1 VGRTAVVTGATQG
14 LGLALVGELSRRL
27 DEDDLVYLTGR
38 DPARVERAIELLPTQ
53 RAQVRTEL
61 LDVSS
66 EAAVRRVADALRD
79 RHDGVDLVFSNA
91 YRRMGP
97 DDDQAAEIEDY
108 IDANNLGTT
117 RMLRAFGPLLNDGAR
132 MLVLA
137 STMGTLHYLAP
148 VLHARFDELDTLED
162 VDDAVRR
169 WGAAV
174 QSGAAPSEGWPAFI
188 NIPSKIGQVSAVRT
202 MTRTRCDSDL
212 EREILISACC
222 PGMIDTGAS
231 RPWFDVSRAQT
242 PEQAAARLLDVVLQ
256 PHLDPA
262 LHGELIRFGEI
273 LPWKP

>member
-1 VGRTAVVTGATQG
+1 MGRTAIVTGATQG
-14 LGLALVGELSRRL
+14 LGLALVGELSERL
-27 DEDDLVYLTGR
+27 DEDGVVYLTGR
-38 DPARVERAIELLPTQ
+38 DPARVQRAVELLPTV

-61 LDVSS
+61 LDVTS
-66 EAAVRRVADALRD
+66 EAAVRRVAAALRD
-79 RHDGVDLVFSNA
+79 RHNGVDLVFSNA
-91 YRRMGP
+91 YRRVSP
-97 DDDQAAEIEDY
+97 DDDPVAEIESY

-148 VLHARFDELDTLED
+148 VLHPCFDELDTLEA

-174 QSGAAPSEGWPAFI
+174 QSGAALSEGWPAFI

-202 MTRTRCDSDL
+202 MTRTRRDSDV
-212 EREILISACC
+212 EREVLIAACC

-231 RPWFDVSRAQT
+231 RPWFDVSHAQT

-262 LHGELIRFGEI
+262 LHGELIRFGAV